1 MKNVIEK
8 LMTVEKEEMQ
18 GIGMDILFW
27 FMDHGSQE
35 ILINE
40 LNEYLLNKNPKVSW
54 IPILDHWG
62 QFEGD
67 ADLGQQLWI
76 EKIG

>member
-40 LNEYLLNKNPKVSW
+40 LNEYLLNKNPKVS
-54 IPILDHWG
+54 
-62 QFEGD
+62 
-67 ADLGQQLWI
+67 
-76 EKIG
+76 